1 MDKHLVTSNNIPE
14 IKMTLYVWR
23 SKLILIQDSNALAFV
38 QRVWIVQD
46 LFDHSELSNVWMH
59 CIRPETIKGQH
70 VGGTNPFIFISFRS
84 GKCKPWTHNNHHS
97 IYIYRERESR
107 TVQIFLHY
115 PIIEITL
122 SLSVL
127 TQCRFKIILH
137 LNEKQYG
144 HKSQVNKNVTCT
156 NS

>member
-70 VGGTNPFIFISFRS
+70 VAARTRLFLYRS
-84 GKCKPWTHNNHHS
+84 AVGNANHEPTTTTILY
-97 IYIYRERESR
+97 IYI
-107 TVQIFLHY
+107 
-115 PIIEITL
+115 
-122 SLSVL
+122 
-127 TQCRFKIILH
+127 
-137 LNEKQYG
+137 
-144 HKSQVNKNVTCT
+144 
-156 NS
+156 